1 MTLDPLCDHPATHA
15 HLARLAA
22 LNPAPP
28 APARWLYAPY
38 DQLSLA
44 LAPLDEGPAEWG
56 LLLIESGALERQ
68 LPFHKQR
75 VGALALN
82 QRAFACE
89 AAAAGYAVRYVIT
102 EGDVAS
108 ALGALLDELDDL
120 GALGALRGGAAW
132 AREPAERRL
141 RVALAPLLAA
151 GRLRPLPHPGWL
163 TTPEDFERAV
173 GAAPPWRMDAFYRAQ
188 RRRTGLL
195 MEGGRPEGGRWSL
208 DADNRRPW
216 RGDPPAPDAPR
227 FEGDDPL
234 DPPWLAP
241 LRAEVTA
248 WVEDSYADH
257 PGALDLAAVPAAASE
272 HERLWAWA
280 LARCL
285 PEFGPYE
292 DAISAEHSGLFHTRV
307 SLSVNLHRLL
317 PARVVRDAAACGAPL
332 ASREGFVRQV
342 LGWREFVRH
351 VHLRTDGHRR
361 GLEGSAAVAAAQGD
375 GGYEGWRG
383 APWRPRGLG
392 GAPLPPAPPPP
403 DGGALPLHLA
413 ADPTPARLPPAFW
426 GAPSGLRCL
435 DVVVAGVWREGWSHH
450 ITRLMVLCN
459 WGGLLGLS
467 PRALADWFYAAYID
481 AFDWVVEPNVLG
493 MGLFATGPVM
503 STKPY
508 TSGSAYLERMSD
520 LCEGCAARAA
530 CPMTAAYWD
539 HLARNE
545 EALRANPR
553 LSLPLASMRARSPA
567 RKAAD
572 RADTERAR
580 ALLLAGERVA
590 GEGRDA

>member
-1 MTLDPLCDHPATHA
+1 
-15 HLARLAA
+15 
-22 LNPAPP
+22 
-28 APARWLYAPY
+28 
-38 DQLSLA
+38 
-44 LAPLDEGPAEWG
+44 
-56 LLLIESGALERQ
+56 
-68 LPFHKQR
+68 
-75 VGALALN
+75 
-82 QRAFACE
+82 
-89 AAAAGYAVRYVIT
+89 
-102 EGDVAS
+102 
-108 ALGALLDELDDL
+108 
-120 GALGALRGGAAW
+120 
-132 AREPAERRL
+132 
-141 RVALAPLLAA
+141 
-151 GRLRPLPHPGWL
+151 
-163 TTPEDFERAV
+163 
-173 GAAPPWRMDAFYRAQ
+173 
-188 RRRTGLL
+188 
-195 MEGGRPEGGRWSL
+195 
-208 DADNRRPW
+208 
-216 RGDPPAPDAPR
+216 
-227 FEGDDPL
+227 
-234 DPPWLAP
+234 
-241 LRAEVTA
+241 
-248 WVEDSYADH
+248 
-257 PGALDLAAVPAAASE
+257 
-272 HERLWAWA
+272 
-280 LARCL
+280 
-285 PEFGPYE
+285 
-292 DAISAEHSGLFHTRV
+292 
-307 SLSVNLHRLL
+307 
-317 PARVVRDAAACGAPL
+317 
-332 ASREGFVRQV
+332 
-342 LGWREFVRH
+342 